1 MKTAKEEM
9 LAAKQEND
17 RKHGENRMGKSK
29 LSSGILTG
37 AKSKILT
44 DGPAQ
49 IHNNNNK
56 KTQRANEG
64 HKQHIQIC
72 FLLRINKSTIDLR
85 KSPLSLPHF

>member
-17 RKHGENRMGKSK
+17 RKHGKNRTGKSK

-37 AKSKILT
+37 AKSKIPT
-44 DGPAQ
+44 DDPAQ
-49 IHNNNNK
+49 IHNNNK

-64 HKQHIQIC
+64 HKQHIKIG
-72 FLLRINKSTIDLR
+72 FFIEN
-85 KSPLSLPHF
+85 